1 MNLQD
6 GENSKINKEF
16 QKFLEV
22 KKTLSLKKVFK

>member
-16 QKFLEV
+16 QKSVEV
-22 KKTLSLKKVFK
+22 KIEPSALNGF